1 MDVVKVITRSESGV
15 CSMFLV
21 VSGSVVARW
30 HHPIPLDV
38 TVGFVEI
45 MNSEKSINMEKDLSK
60 I

>member
-1 MDVVKVITRSESGV
+1 MDVVKVTMRSESGV
-15 CSMFLV
+15 CSMSLV

-38 TVGFVEI
+38 IVGFVGI
-45 MNSEKSINMEKDLSK
+45 MNSEKASIWRK